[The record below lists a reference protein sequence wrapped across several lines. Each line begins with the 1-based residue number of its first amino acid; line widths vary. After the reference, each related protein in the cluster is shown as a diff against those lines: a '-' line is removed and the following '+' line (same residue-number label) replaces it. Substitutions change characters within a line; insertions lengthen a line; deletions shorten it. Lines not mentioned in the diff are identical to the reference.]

1 MGSKRFRNKTCVYC
15 GRDGVS
21 DTADHV
27 IAREFFRDHERA
39 NLPKVPACAVCNNAK
54 SHLEHYVLSVLPMG
68 GIHPDAVATIADRVG
83 PRLAKNEALRRALF
97 AGQRDRLVLGPDG
110 VWREGMSIPFEGKK
124 LAALAGF
131 IALGLAWHH
140 WQIQIAPNA
149 VANATLFSAEGAQ
162 YFERALASLPLEQR
176 VDRKFDSDVIAYRG
190 GYQATNKNVTLWE
203 IQFYGG
209 VEFGDSKKK
218 GETARSMFIATSDD
232 PNWIA
237 RHSAREPGCL
247 APISVG

>member
-140 WQIQIAPNA
+140 W
-149 VANATLFSAEGAQ
+149 
-162 YFERALASLPLEQR
+162 
-176 VDRKFDSDVIAYRG
+176 
-190 GYQATNKNVTLWE
+190 
-203 IQFYGG
+203 
-209 VEFGDSKKK
+209 
-218 GETARSMFIATSDD
+218 
-232 PNWIA
+232 
-237 RHSAREPGCL
+237 
-247 APISVG
+247 